1 MDVVEPAAAAQTP
14 KLASMV
20 SVSHRQSPAH
30 QVALLDKHVK
40 MVFALE
46 VAAPHVHKVKRV

>member
-46 VAAPHVHKVKRV
+46 VAAPRVHKVKRV